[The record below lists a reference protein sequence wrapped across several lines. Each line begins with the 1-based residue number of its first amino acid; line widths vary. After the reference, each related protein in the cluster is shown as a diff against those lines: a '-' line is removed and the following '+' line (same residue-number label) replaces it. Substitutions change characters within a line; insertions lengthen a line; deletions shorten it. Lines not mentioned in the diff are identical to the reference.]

1 MSDLIRTRLLA
12 MIDAELKETVGS
24 ISYNKLWHLGSK
36 TEEEAKIF
44 EGNLFELEEL
54 KEILL
59 KFREQVVEDELKI

>member
-24 ISYNKLWHLGSK
+24 ISYNKLWSLGSK
-36 TEEEAKIF
+36 TKEDSDMF
-44 EGNLFELEEL
+44 ERNIFELEEL

-59 KFREQVVEDELKI
+59 KFREQVVEDELEI